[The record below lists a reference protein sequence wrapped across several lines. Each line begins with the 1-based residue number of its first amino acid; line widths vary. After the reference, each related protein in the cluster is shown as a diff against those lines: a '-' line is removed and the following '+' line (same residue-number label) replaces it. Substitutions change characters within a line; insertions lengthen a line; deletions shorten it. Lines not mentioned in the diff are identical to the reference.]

1 MQRLVTAKK
10 GLTLSPSVHL
20 PKGTFVSFTH
30 PQSRRSDTLS
40 QRPLNEFYP
49 FRYAEMRSIA
59 GEENKHHFVNISLD
73 SLSFG
78 YGQHGCPG
86 RLFAS
91 NMIKFILI
99 ELIKRYDVALSPKG
113 EGAGG
118 EVKRPETLTVGMNFI
133 PNPGAEIYFRQR

>member
-59 GEENKHHFVNISLD
+59 GEETSATSSIYRSIAFRSVTASMIVQVGSLQAIWLK
-73 SLSFG
+73 SS
-78 YGQHGCPG
+78 
-86 RLFAS
+86 
-91 NMIKFILI
+91 
-99 ELIKRYDVALSPKG
+99 
-113 EGAGG
+113 
-118 EVKRPETLTVGMNFI
+118 
-133 PNPGAEIYFRQR
+133 